1 MTGAR
6 DFVGVGVPFAAGVA
20 AGILLLPFFPG
31 PITPSLA
38 ILLTGAVLFLFLHS
52 GDRLSFHAAQ
62 SAIGGIFFLTG
73 IFCGANGAWIGT
85 ALPGNEGFP
94 ARIATEACQEL
105 RMVID
110 KIPYTSEDV
119 RGLVKALLIG
129 DRSGLNREITDVFR
143 TSGAAHLLALSGL
156 HLGILYLML
165 LWITAPL
172 GNSRVSRIVRFLL
185 IVSASGFYSLL
196 TGAGPS
202 IVRAFLFILL
212 NEACKLAGR
221 EREPQRVL
229 LAGLT
234 IQLALKPG
242 VIASVGFQLS
252 YLAMTGIY
260 LLYPMLE
267 SLYPASGNRRLD
279 RWNPLRRI
287 WRGASLTI
295 SCQLFTA
302 PVAWFHFRTF
312 PQYFLLTNLIA
323 MPLTSVIMMLSVLTI
338 SLSAIGCC
346 PAWLVALDE
355 QAVTLLLGCLRII
368 SGM

>member
-1 MTGAR
+1 
-6 DFVGVGVPFAAGVA
+6 
-20 AGILLLPFFPG
+20 
-31 PITPSLA
+31 
-38 ILLTGAVLFLFLHS
+38 
-52 GDRLSFHAAQ
+52 
-62 SAIGGIFFLTG
+62 
-73 IFCGANGAWIGT
+73 
-85 ALPGNEGFP
+85 
-94 ARIATEACQEL
+94 
-105 RMVID
+105 MVID
-110 KIPYTSEDV
+110 KIPTLPKTSAGLSNLAH
-119 RGLVKALLIG
+119 RGPERVESG
-129 DRSGLNREITDVFR
+129 DYRCLQDQRRRSSAG
-143 TSGAAHLLALSGL
+143 LSGL

-221 EREPQRVL
+221 EREPLRVL

-267 SLYPASGNRRLD
+267 SLYPLATGTWTD
-279 RWNPLRRI
+279 GIPF
-287 WRGASLTI
+287 GE
-295 SCQLFTA
+295 
-302 PVAWFHFRTF
+302 
-312 PQYFLLTNLIA
+312 YGG
-323 MPLTSVIMMLSVLTI
+323 VL
-338 SLSAIGCC
+338 
-346 PAWLVALDE
+346 P
-355 QAVTLLLGCLRII
+355 
-368 SGM
+368 

>member
-6 DFVGVGVPFAAGVA
+6 DFVGIGVPFAAGVA
-20 AGILLLPFFPG
+20 AGILLLPFLPG
-31 PITPSLA
+31 PVTASLA
-38 ILLTGAVLFLFLHS
+38 IFLTGTAFFLFLHS
-52 GDRLSFHAAQ
+52 GDRLSVLAAR
-62 SAIGGIFFLTG
+62 SAIGGIFLLTG

-85 ALPGNEGFP
+85 ALPGYEGFLT
-94 ARIATEACQEL
+94 RTATGACQEL
-105 RMVID
+105 CTVID

-129 DRSGLNREITDVFR
+129 DRSGLNREITGIFR

-172 GNSRVSRIVRFLL
+172 GNGRASRIVRFLL
-185 IVSASGFYSLL
+185 IVSASCFYSLL
-196 TGAGPS
+196 TGAAPS

-212 NEACKLAGR
+212 NETCKLTGR
-221 EREPQRVL
+221 EREPLRVL

-252 YLAMTGIY
+252 YLAMAGIY
-260 LLYPMLE
+260 LTYPMLE
-267 SLYPASGNRRLD
+267 SWYPASGNRRLD
-279 RWNPLRRI
+279 RWNPFRRI
-287 WRGASLTI
+287 WKAASLTI
-295 SCQLFTA
+295 SCQLCTA

-338 SLSAIGCC
+338 LLSAIGCC
-346 PAWLVALDE
+346 PAWMVALDE
-355 QAVTLLLGCLRII
+355 RAVSLLLGCLRTI